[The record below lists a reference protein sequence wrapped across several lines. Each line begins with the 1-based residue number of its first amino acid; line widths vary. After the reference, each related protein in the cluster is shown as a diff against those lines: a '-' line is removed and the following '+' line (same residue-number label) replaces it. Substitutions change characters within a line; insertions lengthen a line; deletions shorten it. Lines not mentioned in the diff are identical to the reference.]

1 MLMDMCLAPNC
12 LKGHINSW
20 CPDFFLKKV
29 LPDIRSEIHLV
40 RSNIPYTGQWVWAS
54 IKIIFRPALTLRF
67 DLTISCS
74 CTAQKMKFSITDFF
88 SKCNQIRR
96 NLRIWSHLLKKFVM
110 ENFIFCAVLNIDRS
124 WLSSIFRSR
133 S

>member
-1 MLMDMCLAPNC
+1 MLMDMCIAPNC
-12 LKGHINSW
+12 LKGHKNSW
-20 CPDFFLKKV
+20 CPDFFQKKV
-29 LPDIRSEIHLV
+29 LLDIRSEIHLV
-40 RSNIPYTGQWVWAS
+40 RSNIPYTSQCVWAL

-74 CTAQKMKFSITDFF
+74 CTAQKMKFFVTDIF
-88 SKCNQIRR
+88 SKCNQIHR
-96 NLRIWSHLLKKFVM
+96 NLRILSHWLKKFVM